1 MACRIVPS
9 RNSWIRFFPVMS
21 ADSPLGNATQ
31 RLLQL
36 REQHAL
42 LEERIEGFN
51 ERIWLSDRERL
62 ERKRLQKLKLS
73 IKDQIAALEG
83 NGD

>member
-1 MACRIVPS
+1 
-9 RNSWIRFFPVMS
+9 MS
-21 ADSPLGNATQ
+21 ADPPLDNAKQ

-51 ERIWLSDRERL
+51 ERIWLTDRERL